1 MITKVFKLLYY
12 VSRIFLVLKLIFGD
26 PTVELRPLGE
36 AGTYFINAFV
46 VGVAGLDWAFGVN
59 EFRLFN
65 MFCGDDYE
73 KSYFRL

>member
-46 VGVAGLDWAFGVN
+46 VGVAGLD
-59 EFRLFN
+59 
-65 MFCGDDYE
+65 
-73 KSYFRL
+73 